1 MQNIH
6 HVTDSGIYVK
16 NILKTA
22 LKATIYII
30 CKEILTFIC
39 KAVIIICKHKKYRAV
54 LLYKNTVYSSTLI
67 KG

>member
-22 LKATIYII
+22 FKATIYMQRN
-30 CKEILTFIC
+30 LDF
-39 KAVIIICKHKKYRAV
+39 Y
-54 LLYKNTVYSSTLI
+54 L
-67 KG
+67 